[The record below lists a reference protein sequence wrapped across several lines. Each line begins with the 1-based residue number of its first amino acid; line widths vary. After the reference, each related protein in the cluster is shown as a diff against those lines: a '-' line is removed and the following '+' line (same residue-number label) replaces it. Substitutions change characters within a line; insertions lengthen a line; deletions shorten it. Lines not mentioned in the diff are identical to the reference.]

1 MARVSITT
9 RLNEREI
16 DASVRHHVA
25 RAVRRA
31 QRRTRDRAKAEL
43 TNAGRVDTGRLR
55 NSIVSEVVEPAGL
68 VLRGKVVADADY
80 SYFVHQ
86 GTGVYGP
93 RGRPIVPRR
102 ARVLRWRP
110 RGSAAFVFRPEA
122 RGVEPTPFLQ
132 RAKERVRPSDYL
144 P

>member
-9 RLNEREI
+9 RLNESEVE
-16 DASVRHHVA
+16 AAVRHHVTK
-25 RAVRRA
+25 AVRRA

-43 TNAGRVDTGRLR
+43 TKAGRVDTGRLR
-55 NSIVSEVVEPAGL
+55 NSIVSEVVEPSGQ
-68 VLRGKVVADADY
+68 VLRGRVVADVDYADY
-80 SYFVHQ
+80 VHQ

-110 RGSAAFVFRPEA
+110 RGSSAFVFRPEV
-122 RGVEPTPFLQ
+122 RGVEPTPFLK
-132 RAKERVRPSDYL
+132 RARERVNPSDYL